1 MYVVVVCISVE
12 DSPDIYNPTRTHRNQ
27 VTEESLEI
35 YVEVVCISV
44 VHRKQ
49 FIKNR
54 VHRKPF
60 IKEHVHQ
67 KLFIKEN
74 VHRKQ
79 FINEHVH
86 RKPFIKEQVKVNFH
100 YNTFLVRPASV
111 GVLCRAC
118 RLKITI

>member
-44 VHRKQ
+44 VHQKQFIKNRVHRKQ

-86 RKPFIKEQVKVNFH
+86 
-100 YNTFLVRPASV
+100 
-111 GVLCRAC
+111 
-118 RLKITI
+118 